1 MDIQVSLAPG
11 VSKTMRQVQDGSFSD
26 IVSVAPQKISLASF
40 SKTGVNLDGFFYP
53 PVQTGSMSFSQSSGN
68 LVIEAGIVP
77 NSEFLARSQESFS
90 GSMRMRA
97 SIVSSQ
103 RIINSN
109 FSLIL
114 ADLIGEGLSYSS
126 AASTSVVVNF
136 PEDAPHKLTS
146 ANVGQFVF
154 LGAITG
160 AGGIPGRYA
169 ISQVPSPTTLVFSV
183 SGWAIETGTLT
194 LFGRNHIKT
203 VFSGATATSFIGD
216 AQGEGFASGDTTVT
230 SNTTQSP
237 GTIIQVEAA
246 GCDVFWLDSLRAS
259 SGSFSATS
267 RASRIENLPAADVPL
282 YLFLWAVS
290 GSTAPVSST
299 VWTTSFVS
307 IEEFTN
313 LPVYLQGIRP
323 TGQVNPLQVSANLG
337 ATSNLVGDTGLQYRA
352 TTTGAA
358 SVVSVLSPATP
369 AIATVKGSAGKLIGL
384 VLQNSSAALR
394 SVKLFNATA
403 PSLGT
408 TAALFEVDIPAGETV
423 NFTFDGGIGFS
434 TAITYAVTGAKGLT
448 NNTGGLGAN
457 DVSGIIVFA

>member
-1 MDIQVSLAPG
+1 MDYNISLAPG
-11 VSKTMRQVQDGSFSD
+11 VSKTRRQVQDGSFTD
-26 IVSVAPQKISLASF
+26 IISVAPQRISTASF
-40 SKTGVNLDGFFYP
+40 SETGSNLDRLFYP

-68 LVIEAGIVP
+68 LVIDAGFVP

-109 FSLIL
+109 FSLVL
-114 ADLIGEGLSYSS
+114 ADLIGEGLSYYSET
-126 AASTSVVVNF
+126 STSVVVNF
-136 PEDAPHKLTS
+136 PEEAPHKLTP

-169 ISQVPSPTTLVFSV
+169 ISQVPSPTTLVFTV
-183 SGWAIETGTLT
+183 SGWAVETGTLT

-203 VFSGATATSFIGD
+203 VFSGATATNFISD
-216 AQGEGFASGDTTVT
+216 AQANGFASGDVT
-230 SNTTQSP
+230 ATLNTTQAP

-246 GCDVFWLDSLRAS
+246 GNEVFWLDSLRAS

-290 GSTAPVSST
+290 GSAAPVSST
-299 VWTTSFVS
+299 SWTTSFVS
-307 IEEFTN
+307 IEEFSN

-337 ATSNLVGDTGLQYRA
+337 PTSALVGDTGLQYRA
-352 TTTGAA
+352 TATGAA
-358 SVVSVLSPATP
+358 SVHSVMSPATP
-369 AIATVKGSAGKLIGL
+369 AVTTVKGSAGKLIGA
-384 VLQNSSAALR
+384 VLQNSAAALR
-394 SVKLFNATA
+394 SMKIFGVAA
-403 PSLGT
+403 PNLGT
-408 TAALFEVDIPAGETV
+408 TAALFEIDIPAGQTV
-423 NFTFDGGIGFS
+423 EFTYEGGIGFS

-448 NNTGGLGAN
+448 DNTGGLGVN
-457 DVSGIIVFA
+457 DVSGFIAFA